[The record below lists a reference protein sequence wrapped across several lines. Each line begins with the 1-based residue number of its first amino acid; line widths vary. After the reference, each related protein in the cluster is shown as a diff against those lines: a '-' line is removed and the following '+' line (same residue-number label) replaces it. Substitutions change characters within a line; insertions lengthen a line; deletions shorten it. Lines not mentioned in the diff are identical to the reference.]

1 MLKRIRGLI
10 CETLRFAVNDL
21 GTSLAAARETR
32 GLSLVDAER
41 LTNIRIRHLA
51 ALERG
56 DYDVLPGRTYARAFL
71 RTYARAL
78 GLDADAMVAEF
89 EAQVPD
95 EEAELV
101 PALPRRRSVPTGKLA
116 LVAVVVGAFAVIAWA
131 GTSSHANRT
140 PPPANAAPV
149 VSQPVTTTTTQ
160 TTTVATP
167 PRSTALVV
175 SATRGNCWLLV
186 RAGGTANG
194 RVLFE
199 GTLTQGQT
207 RRFDEPKLWIRFGAP
222 GAVDVSRGG
231 TEVGGLEGLSPV
243 DVIA

>member
-1 MLKRIRGLI
+1 V
-10 CETLRFAVNDL
+10 TDL
-21 GTSLAAARETR
+21 GASLAAARETR

-56 DYDVLPGRTYARAFL
+56 DYDALPGRTYARAFL

-78 GLDADAMVAEF
+78 GLDADKLVADF
-89 EAQVPD
+89 EEQVPD

-101 PALPRRRSVPTGKLA
+101 AALPRRRSLPAGKIALA
-116 LVAVVVGAFAVIAWA
+116 AVVVGAFAVVAWA
-131 GTSSHANRT
+131 GTSSHSNRT
-140 PPPANAAPV
+140 PPVANAAPV
-149 VSQPVTTTTTQ
+149 VSQPATTTAKTTI
-160 TTTVATP
+160 ARS

-175 SATRGNCWLLV
+175 RATRGNCWLQV
-186 RAGGTANG
+186 RADGASDG

-199 GTLTQGQT
+199 GTLAQGQT
-207 RRFDEPKLWIRFGAP
+207 KRFDEPKLWIRFGAP

-231 TEVGGLEGLSPV
+231 TAVGGLEGLNPV